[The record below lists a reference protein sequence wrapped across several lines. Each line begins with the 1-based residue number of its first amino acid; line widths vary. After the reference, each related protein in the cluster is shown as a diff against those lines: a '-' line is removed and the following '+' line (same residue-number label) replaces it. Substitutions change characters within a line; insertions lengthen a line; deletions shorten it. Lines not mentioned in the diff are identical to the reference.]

1 MNAKYILSLLLLILL
16 SATSFAQCPY
26 EVHESST
33 KEYISFLISTDD
45 CEIFPTEI
53 DIDGIPFR
61 KVYCDGE
68 WLEYIIKEGEELE
81 SSQSFR
87 ADMQFNICEYLDGAL
102 KDSIID
108 LQINFLEGVS
118 VFPNPVN
125 FTDFV
130 VLKFDRD
137 LTVDITVV
145 DVTGKVVLQNHIDK
159 DNKIHLDVKHLTT
172 GLYIINMVSDGSS
185 ITKKLIVR

>member
-1 MNAKYILSLLLLILL
+1 MNARYILSLLLLILFGV
-16 SATSFAQCPY
+16 TSFAQCPY
-26 EVHESST
+26 EVHETST
-33 KEYISFLISTDD
+33 KEYISFLVSEDD
-45 CEIFPTEI
+45 CEMFPMEI
-53 DIDGIPFR
+53 DIDGKPFC

-68 WLEYIIKEGEELE
+68 WLEYILKEGEELE

-87 ADMQFNICEYLDGAL
+87 ADMQFTICEYLDGVL

-125 FTDFV
+125 ISDFV

-137 LTVDITVV
+137 LIVDITVV
-145 DVTGKVVLQNHIDK
+145 DVTGKIVLRNCLEN
-159 DNKIHLDVKHLTT
+159 DNKIHLDVTHLTT
-172 GLYIINMVSDGSS
+172 GVYLINIVSDGSS